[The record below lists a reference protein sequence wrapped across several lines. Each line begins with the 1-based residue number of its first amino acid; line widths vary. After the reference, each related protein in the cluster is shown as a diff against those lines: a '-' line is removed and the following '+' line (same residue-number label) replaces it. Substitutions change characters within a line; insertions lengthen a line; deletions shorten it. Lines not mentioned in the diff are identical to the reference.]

1 MSKEENIQT
10 NSEGIQ
16 TLWDSGLEGR
26 ATVYLAWMA
35 KRAKTQYRKNRDFSL
50 IVKTIEL
57 WLGLCGLSRT
67 EANGILATVKQNLS
81 LRGSVI

>member
-1 MSKEENIQT
+1 MNKAEPIQT
-10 NSEGIQ
+10 TSNDIKE
-16 TLWDSGLEGR
+16 LWDSGLEGK

-35 KRAKTQYRKNRDFSL
+35 KRARTKYRKNRDFSL